1 MVGQFEIFGD
11 SIVGFRF
18 RLTGGDDGVLV
29 ISGRFDAK
37 AAAVAAIAAVRE
49 NAASGHIV
57 DQSAK
62 PLPSENP
69 PPSLLIRR

>member
-11 SIVGFRF
+11 SVVGFRF
-18 RLTGGDDGVLV
+18 RLTGGDGVLV

-37 AAAVAAIAAVRE
+37 AEAVAAIAAVRE

-57 DQSAK
+57 DQSAR